1 MSVSPQ
7 SLAADVAHEFPGG
20 FSLKVSLRVEEGVCV
35 LLGRSGSGKTT
46 LLRCIAGLET
56 PTRGRI
62 ALGDSVWFD
71 SRAKINVPTRERGV
85 GMVFQ
90 DYALFPHLTA
100 AENIAFGLRRWGAK
114 ERADRV
120 EELLL
125 AFGLGHARARRPRR
139 LSGGE
144 QQRVALARAL
154 APRPGLLLLDE
165 PLAALD
171 APLRASVRG
180 FIASAVRDAG
190 VPAVIVT
197 HDPED
202 AAALGGR
209 RITLE

>member
-1 MSVSPQ
+1 M
-7 SLAADVAHEFPGG
+7 AHGFPGG
-20 FSLKVSLRVEEGVCV
+20 FSLKVSLRVEDGVCV

-56 PTRGRI
+56 PTQGRI

-71 SRAKINVPTRERGV
+71 SREKINVPTRERGV

-90 DYALFPHLTA
+90 EYALFPHLTA
-100 AENIAFGLRRWGAK
+100 AQNIAFGLRRWGAK
-114 ERADRV
+114 QRADRV
-120 EELLL
+120 EELLI

-190 VPAVIVT
+190 VPAVMVT

-209 RITLE
+209 RVTLE